1 MIDSPQQILFLTAIN
16 THSHTHMHV
25 QVCILTLRNFYIIT
39 VVITITIYKWKS
51 CNILIKSSATEET
64 HYILYKNYIIL

>member
-25 QVCILTLRNFYIIT
+25 QVCIITLRNFYIIT
-39 VVITITIYKWKS
+39 VVITIIYK
-51 CNILIKSSATEET
+51 
-64 HYILYKNYIIL
+64 YK